1 MPVDCVE
8 TESASRRGDG
18 GDFLSARRSVATCG
32 GAKGSRL
39 WQVGCCAMVAMTFLG
54 GGEAFSTAPAL
65 GLRRAGGISGALSS
79 GRCATFL
86 IGRDPDTFSVA
97 QYAFVFSQQGELA
110 WELRRAL
117 RGALYAVCCS
127 AGLFS
132 GDIVGAPRR
141 LSSTPPVCRRPAVA
155 APQMAATW
163 SLSDVFK
170 RGGVA
175 KEGKRVSVGIA
186 GLKPED
192 KVGILLLNL
201 GGPEK
206 LSEVEDFLFNLFN
219 DEDIIR
225 LPGPVK
231 PLQGLIARYIASG
244 RAPQSREA
252 YKSIG
257 GGSPLTKLTNEQG
270 DKLAEELGR
279 RGIKAKSYV
288 GMRYWYPF
296 TEEAVD
302 EILSDGINRLVILPM
317 YPQYSISTT
326 GSSMRLLDTMIKKD
340 TKQWDPRVLD
350 HTVIPDWFD
359 HPGFVKTQAKFIHRE
374 LEEFKDIPGEVK
386 VLFSAHGVPE
396 SYIKAGDPYKD
407 QIEKCVELIMLEVN
421 KDHPGKFSSDLS
433 FQSKV
438 GPVKW
443 LDPYTEVV
451 LEEMGK
457 GGLKNVVVVPLSF
470 VQEHVE
476 TLEEI
481 DQEFKEV
488 AEEHGIEKF
497 KRVPALNSDPDFI
510 SCLADLTMTAISK
523 PSLRVSETLD
533 LYQKVQPPAY
543 SPFQLGATSGAEQ
556 INGRIAMLALASLA
570 VTQVIKSGCPAID
583 GPAIAGKEPFCA
595 AFSADGWQWLG
606 VMAQAFFNN

>member
-1 MPVDCVE
+1 MMMRRIPQLGCLLVVALSCV
-8 TESASRRGDG
+8 TNTDAFAG
-18 GDFLSARRSVATCG
+18 GAAPLLQLRRS
-32 GAKGSRL
+32 GAMQGRMASVRPAKQ
-39 WQVGCCAMVAMTFLG
+39 QVKMVASWMPNFNFGSNTKPSKL
-54 GGEAFSTAPAL
+54 E
-65 GLRRAGGISGALSS
+65 
-79 GRCATFL
+79 
-86 IGRDPDTFSVA
+86 
-97 QYAFVFSQQGELA
+97 
-110 WELRRAL
+110 
-117 RGALYAVCCS
+117 
-127 AGLFS
+127 
-132 GDIVGAPRR
+132 GDA
-141 LSSTPPVCRRPAVA
+141 
-155 APQMAATW
+155 
-163 SLSDVFK
+163 SDQN
-170 RGGVA
+170 
-175 KEGKRVSVGIA
+175 I
-186 GLKPED
+186 
-192 KVGILLLNL
+192 GILLLNL

-231 PLQGLIARYIASG
+231 PLQGFIARYIASG

-252 YKSIG
+252 YASIG
-257 GGSPLTKLTNEQG
+257 GGSPLTKLTTEQG

-302 EILSDGINRLVILPM
+302 QILADGINRLVILPM

-326 GSSMRLLDTMIKKD
+326 GSSMRLLDQMIKKD
-340 TKQWDPRVLD
+340 SKQWDPRVFD
-350 HTVIPDWFD
+350 HTVVPDWFD
-359 HPGFVKTQAKFIHRE
+359 HPGFVKAQAKFINRE
-374 LEEFKDIPGEVK
+374 LAEFKNIPDEVK

-470 VQEHVE
+470 VQEHVV
-476 TLEEI
+476 L
-481 DQEFKEV
+481 
-488 AEEHGIEKF
+488 
-497 KRVPALNSDPDFI
+497 P
-510 SCLADLTMTAISK
+510 
-523 PSLRVSETLD
+523 
-533 LYQKVQPPAY
+533 
-543 SPFQLGATSGAEQ
+543 
-556 INGRIAMLALASLA
+556 
-570 VTQVIKSGCPAID
+570 
-583 GPAIAGKEPFCA
+583 
-595 AFSADGWQWLG
+595 
-606 VMAQAFFNN
+606 

>member
-1 MPVDCVE
+1 MMMRRIPQLGCLLVVALSCV
-8 TESASRRGDG
+8 TNTDAFAG
-18 GDFLSARRSVATCG
+18 GAAPLLQLRRS
-32 GAKGSRL
+32 GAMQGRMASVRPAKQ
-39 WQVGCCAMVAMTFLG
+39 QVKMVASWMPNFNFGSNTKPSKL
-54 GGEAFSTAPAL
+54 E
-65 GLRRAGGISGALSS
+65 
-79 GRCATFL
+79 
-86 IGRDPDTFSVA
+86 
-97 QYAFVFSQQGELA
+97 
-110 WELRRAL
+110 
-117 RGALYAVCCS
+117 
-127 AGLFS
+127 
-132 GDIVGAPRR
+132 GDA
-141 LSSTPPVCRRPAVA
+141 
-155 APQMAATW
+155 
-163 SLSDVFK
+163 SDQN
-170 RGGVA
+170 
-175 KEGKRVSVGIA
+175 I
-186 GLKPED
+186 
-192 KVGILLLNL
+192 GILLLNL

-231 PLQGLIARYIASG
+231 PLQGFIARYIASG

-252 YKSIG
+252 YASIG
-257 GGSPLTKLTNEQG
+257 GGSPLTKLTTEQG

-279 RGIKAKSYV
+279 RGVEAKSYV

-302 EILSDGINRLVILPM
+302 QILADGINRLVILPM

-326 GSSMRLLDTMIKKD
+326 GSSMRLLDQMIKKD
-340 TKQWDPRVLD
+340 SKQWDPRVFD
-350 HTVIPDWFD
+350 HTVVPDWFD
-359 HPGFVKTQAKFIHRE
+359 HPGFVKAQAKFINRE
-374 LEEFKDIPGEVK
+374 LAEFKNIPDEVK

-510 SCLADLTMTAISK
+510 NCLADITVDALTK

-533 LYQKVQPPAY
+533 LYQKVSQPPSY
-543 SPFQLGATSGAEQ
+543 SPFELGVTSKAEQ

-570 VTQVIKSGCPAID
+570 VTQVIKSGCPDIA

-595 AFSADGWQWLG
+595 AFSADGWQWI
-606 VMAQAFFNN
+606 FNLLAIFN